1 MKQIEIR
8 LALVLYGGV
17 SLAVYMHGVTR
28 EMLNLVRASK
38 RHRDA
43 TRGNGNGPAAKP
55 DPEID
60 AYVSL
65 FRALAGE
72 VEVRVVI
79 DAIAGASAG
88 GINGVLL
95 ARAIAHD
102 LDLDDHRALW
112 LANADVERL
121 AGPPTGW
128 TRFLKAPL
136 VPLLDWVIAR
146 RFRLGTKDPET
157 RRKLR
162 CFFRA
167 RWFKPPFSGSRF
179 AHWLLDAC
187 DAMDKSSKPGETLL
201 PRGHRLDLFV
211 TLTDFA
217 GHVQRIALDDPPFV
231 EETEHRRVV
240 AFTCRRMMSGELISE
255 MGPAD
260 APAMAFAARAT
271 SSFPGAFPPA
281 TLAEMDGVLRSRQ
294 RPWPGRDAFAR
305 ERLVG
310 ANEPDADPENLI
322 FVDGSVVMNKPFGPV
337 VRALASRPANREVVR
352 RIVYVDPQPRKERDW
367 AAGGVPGFF
376 RTILAS
382 MALIPR
388 NEPIADDLA
397 DIADWNRRA
406 RRMNEAILAAD
417 PEVDRKVAGI
427 VGDNPPTIEEVGR
440 WRAEANEAAH
450 RDAGYAYV
458 SYRQLKLGGLAEK
471 LARLI
476 IALGGGGDI
485 DPRPLQAR
493 ILARLDPAGPGNG
506 EKLGEDA
513 GALTPR
519 LLVDFL
525 RGLDVDFRVRRMR
538 FVIRRIND
546 LYRLARLEE
555 TEQPGDR
562 VDELKATLYELIERT
577 ARLWSLEAYEDALGD
592 AAATVVHGSDDAAL
606 GGMLDRLATAMDL
619 LAIDS
624 TLDEV
629 FALMVLNYL
638 PPVPRQAITGAYI
651 GFAFYDLITLPIL
664 QWTDL
669 GEVNEILVDRIS
681 PPDSPQPLADG
692 IALKGT
698 ALMNF
703 GAFFNR
709 AWREHDYLWGRLNA
723 ADRLVSIV
731 LSAVGER
738 RSRNIDGDRIR
749 GDLFRA
755 ILDAESGHLRADSD
769 LIAGLSAEVED
780 RYRRAD

>member
-38 RHRDA
+38 RHRETD
-43 TRGNGNGPAAKP
+43 GDPP
-55 DPEID
+55 DPPGTEAD
-60 AYVSL
+60 PEVAAYVAL
-65 FRALAGE
+65 FRALADE
-72 VEVRVVI
+72 VEARVVI
-79 DAIAGASAG
+79 DAVAGASAG

-102 LDLDDHRALW
+102 LALDDHRDLW

-136 VPLLDWVIAR
+136 VPLLDWLIAR
-146 RFRLGTKDPET
+146 RFRLGTDDPET

-167 RWFKPPFSGSRF
+167 RWFQPPFSGSRF
-179 AHWLLDAC
+179 AHWLFDAC
-187 DAMDKSSKPGETLL
+187 DAMDATGRPGESLL

-217 GHVQRIALDDPPFV
+217 GHQHRIALDDPAYV

-240 AFTCRRMMSGELISE
+240 AFACRRLLSGELVSE
-255 MGPAD
+255 LGSTD
-260 APAMAFAARAT
+260 APALVFAARAT

-281 TLAEMDGVLRSRQ
+281 TLAEIDHILAARRRQ
-294 RPWPGRDAFAR
+294 WPGRAAFAR
-305 ERLVG
+305 DGLAG
-310 ANEPDADPENLI
+310 PDQPDIDPETLV

-337 VRALASRPANREVVR
+337 VQALASRPANREVVR
-352 RIVYVDPQPRKERDW
+352 RIVYVDPQPRKTGEPV
-367 AAGGVPGFF
+367 AAGRPGFF

-382 MALIPR
+382 LALIPR
-388 NEPIADDLA
+388 NEPIADDLS
-397 DIADWNRRA
+397 DIEAWNRRA
-406 RRMNEAILAAD
+406 RRMSEAIAAAD

-427 VGDNPPTIEEVGR
+427 VGDSPPTIEEVGR

-458 SYRQLKLGGLAEK
+458 SYQRLKLGGLAER
-471 LARLI
+471 LAVLV
-476 IALGGGGDI
+476 IALCTD
-485 DPRPLQAR
+485 DPREVDLRPLQTR
-493 ILARLDPAGPGNG
+493 ILERLDRAQAVDGAAS
-506 EKLGEDA
+506 DA
-513 GALTPR
+513 VTPPR
-519 LLVDFL
+519 LVEFL
-525 RGLDVDFRVRRMR
+525 RGLDVDFRTRRMR

-546 LYRLARLEE
+546 LYRLAELDEM
-555 TEQPGDR
+555 EQPGDR
-562 VDELKATLYELIERT
+562 VDELKATLYELIEET
-577 ARLWSLEAYEDALGD
+577 SRLWSPEAYDGPVR
-592 AAATVVHGSDDAAL
+592 AAAAAAIANPTDDAAL
-606 GGMLDRLATAMDL
+606 GAVLDRVAAAMDL
-619 LAIDS
+619 EAIDH

-638 PPVPRQAITGAYI
+638 TPGLRRAVTGAYI

-669 GEVNEILVDRIS
+669 GEINEILVDRIS
-681 PPDSPQPLADG
+681 PIDSHQPLADG
-692 IALKGT
+692 VALKGT
-698 ALMNF
+698 ALLNF

-723 ADRLVSIV
+723 ADRLVGIV
-731 LSAVGER
+731 LAAIGER
-738 RSRNIDGDRIR
+738 RSRHVDADRIR
-749 GDLFRA
+749 AGLFRA
-755 ILDAESGHLRADSD
+755 ILKAESRHLKADPA
-769 LIAGLSAEVED
+769 LVAALSAEID
-780 RYRRAD
+780 ARYGGPG